1 MPAST
6 LEDPRGQKLMTKD
19 VSVHVWHETW
29 CTLQKS
35 EVLGRLGS
43 LQTAVAETARSRN
56 RDLHVRWRA
65 SECVGDARRSAKLG
79 QGDPG
84 GDHLFHFPR
93 LGNQGTS
100 RSVSA
105 PIAAHRQS
113 YGIVRCC
120 IRSRHLDL
128 LWLQLALPIRK
139 NHLTWREELSKGDE
153 QHAPHVC
160 SRMHFDI
167 QDRNPYSRACLEH
180 HAGWWKS
187 CCPSVWCRRQDSER
201 EALEALGSQQNSI
214 LTTRVVYGRNR
225 MVISER
231 SECTTST
238 HRQAEGSEVW
248 DAEIRSSQWESAYDP
263 WEFQAANGA
272 SKVHPSL
279 GCWRSDLFA
288 TEDFQGEGDR
298 MSTLGVGR
306 PSGPRDLG
314 TSACAPTLR
323 KSEEPDGEEVSMW
336 WGRGNVPREGP
347 RHVGDGG
354 ASWC

>member
-1 MPAST
+1 MSDMRHDAPYRNLRYLVDLVLSKRP
-6 LEDPRGQKLMTKD
+6 LPRRQ
-19 VSVHVWHETW
+19 E
-29 CTLQKS
+29 
-35 EVLGRLGS
+35 
-43 LQTAVAETARSRN
+43 AET
-56 RDLHVRWRA
+56 
-65 SECVGDARRSAKLG
+65 ETFTCGGEPQSALVTHEEV
-79 QGDPG
+79 QNWANGDPG

-187 CCPSVWCRRQDSER
+187 CCPSVWCRQQDSER

-238 HRQAEGSEVW
+238 HRQAGGSEVW

-336 WGRGNVPREGP
+336 RGRGNVPREGP